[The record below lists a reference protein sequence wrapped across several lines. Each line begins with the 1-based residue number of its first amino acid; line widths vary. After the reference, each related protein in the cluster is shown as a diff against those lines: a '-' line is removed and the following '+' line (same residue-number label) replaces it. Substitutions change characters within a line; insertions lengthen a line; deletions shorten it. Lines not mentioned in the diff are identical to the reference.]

1 MSLKPR
7 PVIHRI
13 DTVSLRDQAN
23 AIGPLQELFGSRQ
36 AKAEC
41 AARLPNLHAGY
52 QSTPLHKRASTVLE
66 MAATT
71 WTWISR
77 LIRNLATR
85 EEEAVRLGVQL
96 KKMPDR
102 YSIATLTRSSSR
114 VIQWFLHLGGVG
126 LILLGLLDGFL
137 LPIFPGSMD
146 IATIFLAAHDKKL
159 WFYYAAM
166 ATAGSVLGG
175 LLTYRLARKGGK
187 EAFEKR
193 FRGENVQTIYKR
205 FERWGFAAIAVCA
218 LLPPPIPLFPVVVT
232 AGATRYS
239 VTKFLTALTL
249 GRTVRYTILAF
260 LAAHYGGQI
269 LTVISRHGYVV
280 LFAAVGLVVLGV
292 VLFFLVR
299 QHKRKMGTA

>member
-1 MSLKPR
+1 
-7 PVIHRI
+7 
-13 DTVSLRDQAN
+13 
-23 AIGPLQELFGSRQ
+23 
-36 AKAEC
+36 
-41 AARLPNLHAGY
+41 
-52 QSTPLHKRASTVLE
+52 
-66 MAATT
+66 MAAAT
-71 WTWISR
+71 WTGISR
-77 LIRNLATR
+77 LIRNSATR
-85 EEEAVRLGVQL
+85 EKEAVRLGVVL
-96 KKMPDR
+96 KKMPNR
-102 YSIATLTRSSSR
+102 YGIATLTHSSST
-114 VIQWFLHLGGVG
+114 VIQWILHLGGVG

-137 LPIFPGSMD
+137 LPILPGSMD

-187 EAFEKR
+187 EALEKK
-193 FRGENVQTIYKR
+193 FRAENVQTMYTR
-205 FERWGFAAIAVCA
+205 FERWGFAAIAVSA

-249 GRTVRYTILAF
+249 GRAVRYTILAF

-280 LFAAVGLVVLGV
+280 LFAAVGLVVLGF
-292 VLFFLVR
+292 VLFLLVR
-299 QHKRKMGTA
+299 QHKRKMRTA